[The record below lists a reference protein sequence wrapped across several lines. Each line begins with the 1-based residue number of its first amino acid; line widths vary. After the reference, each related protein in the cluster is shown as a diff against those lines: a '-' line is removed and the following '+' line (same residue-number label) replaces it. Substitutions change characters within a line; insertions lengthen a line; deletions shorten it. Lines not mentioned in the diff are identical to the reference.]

1 MFRCHPQT
9 PTYDFWQSDHP
20 VINSRYLLFEA
31 QQAHYYGLPEN
42 LALGSVT
49 TQPAQ
54 VIGLDHRIGY
64 IKEGRGFE
72 LVRCLLSQ

>member
-9 PTYDFWQSDHP
+9 ATYDFWQSDHP

-54 VIGLDHRIGY
+54 AIGLDHRIGY
-64 IKEGRGFE
+64 IKEGQVFE